1 LSQDVDAINKELA
14 SSAMSLNSKMNYWFH
29 SSRFKNNTES
39 RSIKSVISTI
49 GKNINGKD
57 PWSVFQ
63 EAFNKTED
71 FLKKMK
77 EAHSI

>member
-1 LSQDVDAINKELA
+1 LA
-14 SSAMSLNSKMNYWFH
+14 FIQADLKIILKTKVEALNRLYLPL
-29 SSRFKNNTES
+29 
-39 RSIKSVISTI
+39 V
-49 GKNINGKD
+49 KNINGKD

-63 EAFNKTED
+63 EAFNKTDKD